1 MEQKLLIEEAKNLST
16 SWANTDI
23 HKRIELYKQVIDKIV
38 LSRTCLDIFYSAS
51 NIANLLLE
59 HANLHKDISYHSKV
73 AVKIKRCGVETKLI
87 VNNDLHQDKLNPHAG
102 SLKAIQQAVRQGL
115 MWNQALITGKA
126 ESAKAIAANIDVSD
140 RYVCHCIKLA
150 FLSPDIIKRIFRGEI
165 PHDMTLTKLKSGIP
179 LDWKEQDTLFA

>member
-1 MEQKLLIEEAKNLST
+1 M
-16 SWANTDI
+16 
-23 HKRIELYKQVIDKIV
+23 
-38 LSRTCLDIFYSAS
+38 DIFYSAS

-59 HANLHKDISYHSKV
+59 HTNLNEDIPYHSQI
-73 AVKIKRCGVETKLI
+73 AVEIKRCGVETKLI
-87 VNNDLHQDKLNPHAG
+87 VNTSLHKGSLNPHAG

-115 MWNQALITGKA
+115 IWNQELITGKA
-126 ESAKAIAANIDVSD
+126 ESAKTIAANIDVSD

-179 LDWKEQDTLFA
+179 LDWKEQDILFA